1 LVEVGNYE
9 MSWETYKL
17 LNENKNNAVGIS
29 RGSTGFIPCYL
40 LDLDYSVFKS
50 KANMLLIQRNNEEL

>member
-1 LVEVGNYE
+1 

-40 LDLDYSVFKS
+40 LGLDFSVFKS